1 MSSPF
6 SSSVVQVWQRHNE
19 IELALV
25 AAIPAAGFA
34 DRPSGSRG
42 RTVAEQLVHCH
53 EVRLGWLHYHRTG
66 KRPKRGE
73 IGRLAKPTRAALKR
87 ALTASGRAVGE
98 HLALVLAGE
107 ARIRM
112 HGRDP
117 VRFLAYLVSHE
128 SHHRGQI
135 ALALKQN
142 GHRLSDEQAMALWSG
157 WIFGK

>member
-1 MSSPF
+1 MSALV
-6 SSSVVQVWQRHNE
+6 SSSVVQVWKRHNE
-19 IELALV
+19 IELGLV

-34 DRPSGSRG
+34 DVPGGSRG
-42 RTVAEQLVHCH
+42 RTVAAQLAHCH
-53 EVRLGWLHYHRTG
+53 EVRLGWLHFHRTG

-73 IGRLAKPTRAALKR
+73 LPRLEKPTRAALKR
-87 ALTASGRAVGE
+87 AFTASGRAVGE
-98 HLALVLAGE
+98 HLALALAGE

-112 HGRDP
+112 HGGDP
-117 VRFLAYLVSHE
+117 VRFLAYLISHE

-142 GHRLSDEQAMALWSG
+142 GHRLGDKEAMALWAG